1 MWRIGLGVF
10 VAVILASTA
19 QSQSQAQKSKA
30 AGAGGPSC
38 THERCMDSC
47 QRLGGKYCAAYCEK
61 TLKERRMT
69 GVCK

>member
-19 QSQSQAQKSKA
+19 QAQKSKA